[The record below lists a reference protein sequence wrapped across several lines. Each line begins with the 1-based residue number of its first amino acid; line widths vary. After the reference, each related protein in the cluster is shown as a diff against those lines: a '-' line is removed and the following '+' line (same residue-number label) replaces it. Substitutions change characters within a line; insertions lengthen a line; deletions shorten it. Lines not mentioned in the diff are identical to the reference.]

1 VSRYGL
7 LMRDWID
14 EQVERWGR
22 QVPELDPL
30 AEAIVTRLHVLARE
44 LTRHKQAILTEY
56 GLEVGQWK
64 TLRDLRALGEPYAAT
79 PTELAT
85 LASLSPA
92 AMTKRLDGLEAAG
105 HITRGHEP
113 GDRRRV
119 TVRLTEQGQ
128 AAFAATI
135 AGRDVHEKQ
144 LLAGLSQEQREQ
156 LAGLLRILVIGAGN
170 PER

>member
-1 VSRYGL
+1 
-7 LMRDWID
+7 MRDWID
-14 EQVERWGR
+14 EQVERWSR
-22 QVPELDPL
+22 QVPDLDPL
-30 AEAIVTRLHVLARE
+30 TEAIVTRLHVLARE
-44 LTRHKQAILTEY
+44 LSRHKQAVLARY

-92 AMTKRLDGLEAAG
+92 AMTKRLDGLENAG

-119 TVRLTEQGQ
+119 TVRLTDQGR
-128 AAFAATI
+128 AAFEATI
-135 AGRDVHEKQ
+135 ADQDVHEKQ
-144 LLAGLSQEQREQ
+144 LLADLTYEQREQ
-156 LAGLLRILVIGAGN
+156 LAGLLRILVVGAGN